1 MTKMLRHSVLALLI
15 GFGGG
20 AVAQEMPSWAAPSND
35 HGFGMRS
42 NSDPV
47 GAFEPPDLPADP
59 PPVPVDGGL
68 ALLALAGAGYA
79 VRRLQRDGDG

>member
-1 MTKMLRHSVLALLI
+1 MTKMLRHSVLALLV

-20 AVAQEMPSWAAPSND
+20 AAAQEMPSWAAPSND
-35 HGFGMRS
+35 GGFAVRS
-42 NSDPV
+42 DSDPP
-47 GAFEPPDLPADP
+47 GAFEPPDLPPNP

-79 VRRLQRDGDG
+79 ARRLRSEDPA